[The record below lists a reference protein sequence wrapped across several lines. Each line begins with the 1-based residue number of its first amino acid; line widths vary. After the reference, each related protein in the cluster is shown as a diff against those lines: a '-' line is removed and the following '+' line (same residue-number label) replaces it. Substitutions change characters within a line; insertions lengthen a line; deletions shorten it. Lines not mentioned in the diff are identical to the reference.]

1 MDVTQRIKE
10 EREKRG
16 IKQVDMA
23 NFLNLERSN
32 YTRLEN
38 RGSKLTL
45 DQITGIALAIGISPA
60 ELLGLESSNVVL
72 QSQVNE
78 TEKNKEIDD
87 LKKRVIELEDR
98 VKDKETLMLFRE
110 GKLNESLAFFEVLL
124 DSYTLL
130 KAKELGL
137 SLSNT
142 DFADKNSQIT
152 LKPYYNSFP
161 KVFLSNEDG
170 INYFLTKEEF
180 KQIINFAFEKDNAVA
195 VTIYQGCLI
204 GNNKLDNLKYWQEG
218 YQEYRLS
225 IMRVRKRQQLELASR
240 ANP

>member
-1 MDVTQRIKE
+1 MDITQRIKE

-45 DQITGIALAIGISPA
+45 DQIASIASAIGISPA
-60 ELLGLESSNVVL
+60 ELLGLESSSEEQ
-72 QSQVNE
+72 QSEIKEN
-78 TEKNKEIDD
+78 EKNKEIDD
-87 LKKRVIELEDR
+87 LKKRVSELEDR
-98 VKDKETLMLFRE
+98 IKDKESIMLFQE
-110 GKLNESLAFFEVLL
+110 GKLNESLTFFEVLL
-124 DSYTLL
+124 DKYTLL

-137 SLSNT
+137 SLSNVNLL
-142 DFADKNSQIT
+142 DKNSQII
-152 LKPYYNSFP
+152 LKPYYDSFP
-161 KVFLSNEDG
+161 KLLLSNENG

-180 KQIINFAFEKDNAVA
+180 KQIIAFAFEKDS
-195 VTIYQGCLI
+195 TMSLIIYQACLI

-218 YQEYRLS
+218 YEEYKLS
-225 IMRVRKRQQLELASR
+225 IFRDRQRRQLELASR
-240 ANP
+240 ANA